1 MTRTSGATGIRQL
14 SRFLVLPLVAAMV
27 LTLLVPYTAQAVH
40 DTGAFQLDGNAQT
53 SVQPSPPAPQ
63 NAEDWDMVCPTASPP
78 SRPSTDPV
86 HCLGGSTANPQSFDA
101 DAFGSATDDV
111 FTGGGSKDDLDIPG
125 NWKWQQA
132 APSPDKDD
140 LEHGFAAEYNITT
153 GTYAGHKVL
162 YFGGDRFSNEGDANI
177 AFWFF
182 QSAVGEIGNGP
193 NNSCTLASGCPFS
206 GAHTAGNKSLGGSTP
221 GDILIVSA
229 FTIGGS
235 QPTIRVYEW
244 VGAGNATSPCFT
256 NTCTLQPVPIPIP
269 AGQTDNRCDQTGVI
283 TGDVACALVNDTLI
297 PSPWLFQDKAKSSP
311 ANQIQLSEFYEGG
324 LDLTQ
329 IGFAGACF
337 RSFLLNT
344 RSSQSGN
351 ATLKDFVLGQ
361 FGRCESTVETTPK
374 DGNGNPITGPLSI
387 GTGSV
392 SVKDSATVTIT
403 GTTTWSGTLSFFLCG
418 PIATGT
424 CTTGG
429 TQIGSTQTISNT
441 TTQPILSDAATVT
454 SVGRYCWRA
463 DFVHITNGVP
473 DGSDSRAS
481 ECFTVNPVTPT
492 LTTQASGPVQ
502 LGNAISDTATITG
515 TANQPGTP
523 VINPTTAG
531 SPAGGMIT
539 FTAFGPNNCTTVAF
553 GPTSVTITGDGTYG
567 PVSFTPTAV
576 GTYTFVASY
585 SGNSPNTNPVAATGC
600 PDTTGTETV
609 LVTDTTSVVTAQD
622 WLPNDSAT
630 ITSAGGSA
638 LNGSVVFTLYH
649 SADCTG
655 TALYTEPSQAIS
667 GTSPQSKITHNTS
680 VKVSVSDTVS
690 WKAVYTSNDSN
701 VAGSSSNCEK
711 TVLQITN

>member
-1 MTRTSGATGIRQL
+1 M
-14 SRFLVLPLVAAMV
+14 
-27 LTLLVPYTAQAVH
+27 
-40 DTGAFQLDGNAQT
+40 
-53 SVQPSPPAPQ
+53 
-63 NAEDWDMVCPTASPP
+63 
-78 SRPSTDPV
+78 
-86 HCLGGSTANPQSFDA
+86 
-101 DAFGSATDDV
+101 
-111 FTGGGSKDDLDIPG
+111 
-125 NWKWQQA
+125 
-132 APSPDKDD
+132 
-140 LEHGFAAEYNITT
+140 
-153 GTYAGHKVL
+153 
-162 YFGGDRFSNEGDANI
+162 
-177 AFWFF
+177 
-182 QSAVGEIGNGP
+182 
-193 NNSCTLASGCPFS
+193 
-206 GAHTAGNKSLGGSTP
+206 
-221 GDILIVSA
+221 
-229 FTIGGS
+229 
-235 QPTIRVYEW
+235 
-244 VGAGNATSPCFT
+244 
-256 NTCTLQPVPIPIP
+256 
-269 AGQTDNRCDQTGVI
+269 
-283 TGDVACALVNDTLI
+283 
-297 PSPWLFQDKAKSSP
+297 
-311 ANQIQLSEFYEGG
+311 
-324 LDLTQ
+324 
-329 IGFAGACF
+329 
-337 RSFLLNT
+337 
-344 RSSQSGN
+344 
-351 ATLKDFVLGQ
+351 
-361 FGRCESTVETTPK
+361 
-374 DGNGNPITGPLSI
+374 
-387 GTGSV
+387 
-392 SVKDSATVTIT
+392 
-403 GTTTWSGTLSFFLCG
+403 
-418 PIATGT
+418 
-424 CTTGG
+424 
-429 TQIGSTQTISNT
+429 
-441 TTQPILSDAATVT
+441 
-454 SVGRYCWRA
+454 
-463 DFVHITNGVP
+463 
-473 DGSDSRAS
+473 
-481 ECFTVNPVTPT
+481 NPVTPT

-502 LGNAISDTATITG
+502 LGSAISDTATITG